1 MARCDN
7 CGKKTQIGRQ
17 SKHKRGVASKKFRK
31 KATKK
36 SKSFKPNIQKT
47 TIRVGGLKM
56 SMKLCTTCIKT
67 MKKRVAQESKKV
79 KEKKPAAKE
88 ESKPRKETK
97 KSGKQNKTA
106 KK

>member
-17 SKHKRGVASKKFRK
+17 SAHKRGVASKKFRK

-36 SKSFKPNIQKT
+36 PKAFKANIQKT

-67 MKKRVAQESKKV
+67 MKKRAAEVSQKT
-79 KEKKPAAKE
+79 KEKKPEIKK
-88 ESKPRKETK
+88 ESKPKKVAK
-97 KSGKQNKTA
+97 KSDKQSKTA

>member
-17 SKHKRGVASKKFRK
+17 SKHRRGVASKKFRK

-36 SKSFKPNIQKT
+36 PKSFKPNIQKT

-67 MKKRVAQESKKV
+67 IKKKAAEKTVKK
-79 KEKKPAAKE
+79 
-88 ESKPRKETK
+88 ESKPKKTK
-97 KSGKQNKTA
+97 KSGKQSKTG

>member
-1 MARCDN
+1 MATCDN

-17 SKHKRGVASKKFRK
+17 SKHRRGVASKKFRK

-36 SKSFKPNIQKT
+36 SRSFKANIQKT
-47 TIRVGGLKM
+47 TIKVGGLKM

-67 MKKRVAQESKKV
+67 MKKKTVEKATK
-79 KEKKPAAKE
+79 KEKAVK
-88 ESKPRKETK
+88 ESKPKKTK
-97 KSGKQNKTA
+97 KPGKQSKTG

>member
-17 SKHKRGVASKKFRK
+17 SKHRRGVASKKFRK

-36 SKSFKPNIQKT
+36 PKSFKPNIQKT
-47 TIRVGGLKM
+47 TVRVGGLKM
-56 SMKLCTTCIKT
+56 SMKLCTTCIRT
-67 MKKRVAQESKKV
+67 IKKKKS
-79 KEKKPAAKE
+79 EKIA
-88 ESKPRKETK
+88 K
-97 KSGKQNKTA
+97 KSGKQSKTG